1 MSAAAAAT
9 ATAAPAEKPKKK
21 SKKLLF
27 IIIGVVLL
35 ALIGAG
41 AALFIMKK
49 NAAASDDEF
58 ADDEPVATH
67 QAKDPKHAP
76 VFLPLENMVVNLAD
90 PGGTRFIQLGLTLQ
104 LQDAKTEADVK
115 TYMPSIRSDIL
126 LLISQRTA
134 DEMLQVQGKAKLAND
149 IIAAISKEM
158 GYVVAGHEAGEV
170 EGAAKKKKKPAAP
183 PNPVQAVLFSSL
195 IVQ

>member
-1 MSAAAAAT
+1 MSAAAT
-9 ATAAPAEKPKKK
+9 ATAVPAEAPKKK

-27 IIIGVVLL
+27 IIVGVVLL

-41 AALFIMKK
+41 GALFIMKK
-49 NAAASDDEF
+49 NAAAANDEY
-58 ADDEPVATH
+58 ADDEPAAH
-67 QAKDPKHAP
+67 AAKDPKHAP
-76 VFLPLENMVVNLAD
+76 TFLPLENMVVNLAD
-90 PGGTRFIQLGLTLQ
+90 AGGTRFIQLGLTLQ
-104 LQDAKTEADVK
+104 LQDTKTEAEVK

-134 DEMLQVQGKAKLAND
+134 DEMLQVQGKQKLAND

-158 GYVVAGHEAGEV
+158 GYEVAGHAGAED
-170 EGAAKKKKKPAAP
+170 ATAKKKTAKAA